1 LQKEEVKRRLFLSP
15 TKSEDDVMPEI
26 EDYGL
31 KLSMTINDGIG
42 E

>member
-1 LQKEEVKRRLFLSP
+1 VLLQDLPPLSA
-15 TKSEDDVMPEI
+15 DF
-26 EDYGL
+26 GL